1 MIHEPHNRIDVTTP
15 QGDGVIWLVTEYG
28 HETDTMYTI
37 ILDNGQIWQFTH
49 KDIVVKD
56 NVTFGR
62 VFTKK
67 QKPLGTVTRVTTD
80 GMETFDIPNKPTNGE
95 IPIQRLALRR
105 TDGKHNTMS
114 TSSGNR
120 TFLCSAFVADGANT
134 NPLCKNCGFSL
145 KEHHNYVSAFDL

>member
-1 MIHEPHNRIDVTTP
+1 MHIHEPHNRIDVTTP

-37 ILDNGQIWQFTH
+37 ILNNGQIWQFTH

-62 VFTKK
+62 VFTKT

-80 GMETFDIPNKPTNGE
+80 GMETFDIPNTTNTSTGTSTFVCTTFGYDVGGE
-95 IPIQRLALRR
+95 
-105 TDGKHNTMS
+105 NMM
-114 TSSGNR
+114 
-120 TFLCSAFVADGANT
+120 
-134 NPLCKNCGFSL
+134 CKNCGFP
-145 KEHHNYVSAFDL
+145 KHEHNKTISAWDL